1 MSKDI
6 LGALRQIQQTGAL
19 LELLNTFQGVPVVY
33 AVALRHVGEQ
43 EAQVH
48 INRHEVICLTLEA
61 TTTLLSPV
69 LEEPVR
75 AHVLACDVRAGTAK
89 LGLFQY
95 ASGRV
100 GDRVI
105 ARVAPRTTVEVRLV
119 AGEQTIAGQLA
130 DVSIEGLG
138 VYVSGPDSF
147 AGLRPR
153 TALQATLAL
162 PGIAEPMTFNG
173 LLRSIKA
180 EGGRQRLGI
189 MFNQQTRP
197 LGLQH
202 YIRERQTEI
211 LTELR
216 SLYNERIG
224 SQ

>member
-1 MSKDI
+1 MSRDI
-6 LGALRQIQQTGAL
+6 FAALRQIRQAGSL

-33 AVALRHVGEQ
+33 AVTLQQVGEQ
-43 EAQVH
+43 EVHVH
-48 INRHEVICLTLEA
+48 INGHEVICLTLEA

-105 ARVAPRTTVEVRLV
+105 ARVAPRANVEVRLV
-119 AGEQTIAGQLA
+119 TSEQTLGGQLA

-138 VYVSGPDSF
+138 VYVSGPESF

-153 TALQATLAL
+153 TALQAILTL
-162 PGIAEPMTFNG
+162 PGIVEPLTFNG

-180 EGGRQRLGI
+180 EGSRQRLGI

-197 LGLQH
+197 LGLQR
-202 YIRERQTEI
+202 YIRERQSEI
-211 LTELR
+211 LGELR

-224 SQ
+224 NQ